1 MKTKF
6 DGVRSSIMD
15 AIQNELVAKDFE
27 VLRTGSQEL
36 CIPIVG
42 EEQEEG
48 YLVITFKIPKGE
60 RNGDPYDGYEAA
72 QAYADKVKA
81 TAEKKEAAAKKKAE
95 KIARDKA
102 TREAKAKAR
111 AEAKK
116 EAGA

>member
-6 DGVRSSIMD
+6 DGVRSSLMD
-15 AIQNELVAKDFE
+15 AIQNELTAKDYE

-42 EEQEEG
+42 DEQEEG
-48 YLVITFKIPKGE
+48 YLVITFKVPKGE

-81 TAEKKEAAAKKKAE
+81 NAEKKEAAAKKKAE

-102 TREAKAKAR
+102 AREAKAAAKAKR
-111 AEAKK
+111 E
-116 EAGA
+116 EAGQ